1 MESIEISYK
10 RLRSEYNVSLKKVKK
25 IPLSTSDD
33 ERLYILSVIISHPYV
48 IRLRRV
54 YQTEL
59 SEYVKIKKK
68 KYYIVTLT
76 MS

>member
-1 MESIEISYK
+1 MGSIEISYK
-10 RLRSEYNVSLKKVKK
+10 RLRSEYSVPLKKVKK

-33 ERLYILSVIISHPYV
+33 ERLYILNVIISHPYV

-54 YQTEL
+54 YQTEF

-68 KYYIVTLT
+68 
-76 MS
+76 

>member
-68 KYYIVTLT
+68 
-76 MS
+76 

>member
-1 MESIEISYK
+1 MESIEISYT

-33 ERLYILSVIISHPYV
+33 ERLYILNVIISHPYV

-54 YQTEL
+54 YQTEF
-59 SEYVKIKKK
+59 SEYVKIKIK
-68 KYYIVTLT
+68 KYYIITLT
-76 MS
+76 MP

>member
-59 SEYVKIKKK
+59 SEYVKIKKIK
-68 KYYIVTLT
+68 NYIVTLT